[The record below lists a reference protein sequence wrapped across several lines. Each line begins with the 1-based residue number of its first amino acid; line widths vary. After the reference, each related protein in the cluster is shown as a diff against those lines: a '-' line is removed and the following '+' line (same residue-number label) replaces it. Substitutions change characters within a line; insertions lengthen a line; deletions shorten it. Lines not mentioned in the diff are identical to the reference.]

1 MKRESGFQAALIRTL
16 HNLFEGCIVLKL
28 DAKYMQGIPDLIILY
43 GPFWAMLECKKSEN
57 ESKRPNQE
65 YYVNL
70 INNEMAYA
78 SFVYPENVQQ
88 VLGELEEYFNNM
100 GQILIDNPNIILK
113 ESFSNGVFINNMM
126 SQHPYQVAVA

>member
-16 HNLFEGCIVLKL
+16 SNLFKGCIVLKL

-88 VLGELEEYFNNM
+88 VLGELDDYFGKM
-100 GQILIDNPNIILK
+100 GMMLIDSPDIILK
-113 ESFSNGVFINNMM
+113 ESFSNGAFINDMIM
-126 SQHPYQVAVA
+126 RHPYQIAAA

>member
-16 HNLFEGCIVLKL
+16 SNLFNGCIVLKL
-28 DAKYMQGIPDLIILY
+28 DAKYKQGIPDLIILY

-88 VLGELEEYFNNM
+88 VLGELEDYFNNM

-126 SQHPYQVAVA
+126 AQHPYQVAAA